1 MLLRAIGEGKAN
13 APDQILQRWTWKLA
27 KTTRKVQDRRASAE
41 FPEAKF
47 VVRVAVREVFPNCP
61 RYIHKRTLVE
71 RSAFVPRE
79 GCDTP
84 VPDWKRSPLA
94 DGVLPA
100 GDPALP
106 SSS

>member
-1 MLLRAIGEGKAN
+1 MRSPSG
-13 APDQILQRWTWKLA
+13 
-27 KTTRKVQDRRASAE
+27 TRKGSTTPGSA
-41 FPEAKF
+41 AQTAATMF

-71 RSAFVPRE
+71 RSPFVPRE
-79 GCDTP
+79 GCETP
-84 VPDWKRSPLA
+84 VPDWKRSPLTEG
-94 DGVLPA
+94 GVLPA